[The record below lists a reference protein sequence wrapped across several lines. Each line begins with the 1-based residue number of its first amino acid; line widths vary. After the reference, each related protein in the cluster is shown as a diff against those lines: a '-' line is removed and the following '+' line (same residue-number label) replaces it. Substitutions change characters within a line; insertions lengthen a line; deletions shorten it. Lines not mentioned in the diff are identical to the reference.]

1 MENRLRRDMLDILEV
16 DGRAGVDEM
25 ALMLG
30 VEPETVREE
39 LERLEAEKVIV
50 KYTAVVDPQKLG
62 DDEYVDAMIEVK
74 ITPQRDFGYDDLAR
88 RIYRFEEVYSV
99 YLMAGRY
106 DLSVRVRARS
116 MQEISKFVWEKLAVI
131 DGVTSTETTFLMRKY
146 KESGVVLAEDVRD
159 DRLVVSP

>member
-1 MENRLRRDMLDILEV
+1 MEQQLSREILDILEE
-16 DGRAGVDEM
+16 DGRASTDEM

-30 VEPETVREE
+30 VEPEVVQRE
-39 LERLEAEKVIV
+39 LQRLEEERAIV
-50 KYTAVVDPQKLG
+50 KYTAVVDRQKLG
-62 DDEYVDAMIEVK
+62 QEEYVDAVIEVK
-74 ITPQRDFGYDDLAR
+74 ITPLRDFGYDDLAR

-146 KESGVVLAEDVRD
+146 KESGVVLAEEVRD
-159 DRLVVSP
+159 ERLVVSP